1 MFKNINQTYR
11 EFPTNFWILMGASF
25 IDHLGGALL
34 FPFFALYVTFKFNVG
49 MTEVGI
55 LFAIWA
61 ITNQIGSVFGGA
73 LTDKFGRKPII
84 IFGLIVSALSIVVM
98 GLLDSLELF
107 YIAAA
112 FVGLLGDMG
121 GPAQQAMVAD
131 LLPEKQRTQG
141 YSIWRVI
148 ANFAVML
155 GPLIGGFMATRSYLL
170 LFIADAISSTITAL
184 IVLFTLPETKPE
196 APEDKAEES
205 LMKSFRG
212 YGTVAKDWI
221 FVAFLFITIFMNIVY
236 VQISSTLPV
245 YMRDIEGMPI
255 LYYSYILSMNAA
267 MVVFFQFWI
276 TRRLTKL
283 PPMLTMALGA
293 IFYLIG
299 FGMFGFVSGIWLFAL
314 GMAIL
319 TIGEMVVIPTA
330 QGLVA
335 RLAPEDMRGRYMAAA
350 GLAWTIPFAVGT
362 YLAGLIMD
370 NPNVPPEWI
379 WYAAGMIGAATV
391 LGYLWL
397 HWKASERI
405 QEPEL
410 EAEPA

>member
-25 IDHLGGALL
+25 IDRLGGALL

-61 ITNQIGSVFGGA
+61 ITSQIGSVFGGA

-84 IFGLIVSALSIVVM
+84 IFGLIVSALSTVVM
-98 GLLDSLELF
+98 GLLDSLEPF
-107 YIAAA
+107 YVATA

-121 GPAQQAMVAD
+121 YPAQQAMVAD

-141 YSIWRVI
+141 YGIWRVI
-148 ANFAVML
+148 ANFAVMV
-155 GPLIGGFMATRSYLL
+155 GPLIGGFMANRSYLL

-212 YGTVAKDWI
+212 YGTVAKDRI
-221 FVAFLFITIFMNIVY
+221 FVAFLFIMIFMNIVY
-236 VQISSTLPV
+236 VQMNSTLPV

-255 LYYSYILSMNAA
+255 LYYGYIVSMSAA
-267 MVVFFQFWI
+267 MVVLFQFWI

-293 IFYLIG
+293 IFYMIG
-299 FGMFGFVSGIWLFAL
+299 FGLFGFVSGIWLFAL
-314 GMAIL
+314 GMAVL
-319 TIGEMVVIPTA
+319 TIGEMFVSPTA

-335 RLAPEDMRGRYMAAA
+335 RLAPEDMRGRYMAVAD
-350 GLAWTIPFAVGT
+350 LTWTIPFAVGT

-370 NPNVPPEWI
+370 NPNVSPEWI

-397 HWKASERI
+397 HWKAGERI